1 MNSKNH
7 RIYPNLDFNPWLA
20 LTRSLREV
28 LDVQVVVPGVHNGT
42 VHFELKYVNPRDNEV
57 QCIIVTGSITYQLF
71 DHPKKG

>member
-7 RIYPNLDFNPWLA
+7 RIYPNLDFNPWIGPE
-20 LTRSLREV
+20 LREV
-28 LDVQVVVPGVHNGT
+28 LDVQVVVPFRPRIG